1 MTTKRSRPRRRAVE
15 PADPDST
22 VTPAPREAIAITPA
36 APPPGGPTGDDLS
49 ELVLRFV
56 RRFPNQTVD
65 LSPLAEELGM
75 EPFALQLHVERMA
88 RRRLIVV
95 PFVEP
100 GTAGGATLTERGLRW
115 LLAREGGKP
124 RDVPTAFKKAEEHVR
139 TGDDAARL
147 PRVQVYGVRR

>member
-1 MTTKRSRPRRRAVE
+1 M
-15 PADPDST
+15 
-22 VTPAPREAIAITPA
+22 TPA
-36 APPPGGPTGDDLS
+36 APPPGGPTGDDVT

-56 RRFPNQTVD
+56 RRLPNQTIN
-65 LSPLAEELGM
+65 LSPLADELGM
-75 EPFALQLHVERMA
+75 EPFALQLHAEHMA
-88 RRRLIVV
+88 RRRLIVI

-124 RDVPTAFKKAEEHVR
+124 RDVPTALKKAQEHVR

-147 PRVQVYGVRR
+147 PRAQVYGVRR

>member
-1 MTTKRSRPRRRAVE
+1 MTTKRSRPRRRPVE

-22 VTPAPREAIAITPA
+22 ITPAPREAIAATPA
-36 APPPGGPTGDDLS
+36 APPPGGPTGDELT

-65 LSPLAEELGM
+65 LAPLADELGT
-75 EPFALQLHVERMA
+75 EPFALQLHVEHMA
-88 RRRLIVV
+88 RRRLIVI

-100 GTAGGATLTERGLRW
+100 DTAGGATLTERGLRW

-124 RDVPTAFKKAEEHVR
+124 RDVPTALKKAQEHVR
-139 TGDDAARL
+139 TADDAARL

>member
-1 MTTKRSRPRRRAVE
+1 MTTKRSRPRSRAVE
-15 PADPDST
+15 PADPDTT
-22 VTPAPREAIAITPA
+22 VTPAAREAIAATPA
-36 APPPGGPTGDDLS
+36 APPPGGPTGDDLT

-65 LSPLAEELGM
+65 LIPLADELGM
-75 EPFALQLHVERMA
+75 DPFAMQLHVERMA

-100 GTAGGATLTERGLRW
+100 ATAGGATLTERGLRW

-124 RDVPTAFKKAEEHVR
+124 RDVPTAFKKAQDHVR
-139 TGDDAARL
+139 AGDEAARL
-147 PRVQVYGVRR
+147 PRAQVYGIRR

>member
-15 PADPDST
+15 PADPDT
-22 VTPAPREAIAITPA
+22 TITPAPREATGVSPA
-36 APPPGGPTGDDLS
+36 VSPPGGPTGDDLT

-56 RRFPNQTVD
+56 RRFPNQTIN
-65 LSPLAEELGM
+65 LTPLADELGM
-75 EPFALQLHVERMA
+75 EPFALQLHAEHMA
-88 RRRLIVV
+88 RRRLIVI

-124 RDVPTAFKKAEEHVR
+124 RDIPTAFKKAEAHVR
-139 TGDDAARL
+139 TADDAARL

>member
-1 MTTKRSRPRRRAVE
+1 MTTKRSRPRRRPVE
-15 PADPDST
+15 VADPDST
-22 VTPAPREAIAITPA
+22 VTPARREAIAATPA
-36 APPPGGPTGDDLS
+36 APPPGGPGGDELT

-65 LSPLAEELGM
+65 LTPLAQELGM

-115 LLAREGGKP
+115 LLKREGGKP
-124 RDVPTAFKKAEEHVR
+124 RDVPTAFKMAEGHVR
-139 TGDDAARL
+139 AGDEAARL
-147 PRVQVYGVRR
+147 PRAQVYGVRR